1 MRSRKTDAIKLL
13 SALSIILLI
22 NSISNY
28 WYLRFDLTKE
38 KRFSLTKTTRKLL
51 SSIDDYIYI
60 EVYLEGEFPSG
71 IERLSLETKYI
82 LSEFQSHNQLIRFR
96 FINPTEHSDDKTR
109 NEIINQLF
117 EKGLNPITLQVKDG
131 ETYSEKII
139 VPGAIVKIGGK
150 EKAVSL
156 LKNEISK
163 TPNQN
168 IEQSI
173 QELEYEFINA
183 IKNLTRNAK
192 SKVGLLLGHGELNG
206 MEIQDFKNTLSEQYN
221 LSTINLREFESNQT
235 GEPKLKKKLNDLK
248 SQEVLIIPKPKI
260 KFENLDKYFIDQYL
274 MNGGKVIWLI
284 DATNAHM
291 DSLSSKATFQVQA
304 LGNLNLSDQLFKYG
318 IRLNSNLVQDI
329 SCSKIPIPTSFS
341 KDIPKW
347 ELVPWKYFPVAI
359 PSNNHTITTNLNAVK
374 FDFTGSIDTVETNS
388 KIKKTILLQTSPY
401 TKLQNTPCDVSLQ
414 KALEPPNQKE
424 FNRGSQALAVLLE
437 GTFES
442 VFKNRIHTIIGN
454 LPFTERSI
462 PTKMMVIS
470 DGDLITNQQSN
481 GVPLPLGFDKYEKRQ
496 YGNKEFILNV
506 IDYLLDEEELINVRS
521 REVKLRPLDS
531 KKINTAKQ
539 FWQLINIGL
548 PILIIIF
555 FGIIRTCYR
564 KNKYNYEK

>member
-1 MRSRKTDAIKLL
+1 
-13 SALSIILLI
+13 
-22 NSISNY
+22 
-28 WYLRFDLTKE
+28 
-38 KRFSLTKTTRKLL
+38 
-51 SSIDDYIYI
+51 
-60 EVYLEGEFPSG
+60 
-71 IERLSLETKYI
+71 
-82 LSEFQSHNQLIRFR
+82 
-96 FINPTEHSDDKTR
+96 
-109 NEIINQLF
+109 
-117 EKGLNPITLQVKDG
+117 
-131 ETYSEKII
+131 
-139 VPGAIVKIGGK
+139 
-150 EKAVSL
+150 
-156 LKNEISK
+156 
-163 TPNQN
+163 
-168 IEQSI
+168 
-173 QELEYEFINA
+173 
-183 IKNLTRNAK
+183 
-192 SKVGLLLGHGELNG
+192 
-206 MEIQDFKNTLSEQYN
+206 
-221 LSTINLREFESNQT
+221 
-235 GEPKLKKKLNDLK
+235 
-248 SQEVLIIPKPKI
+248 
-260 KFENLDKYFIDQYL
+260 

-304 LGNLNLSDQLFKYG
+304 LDNLNLSDQLFKYG

>member
-1 MRSRKTDAIKLL
+1 MRNRKTDTVKLL

-28 WYLRFDLTKE
+28 FYLRFDLTKE

-51 SSIDDYIYI
+51 SSVDDYIYI

-96 FINPTEHSDDKTR
+96 FINPTAHSDDKTR

-192 SKVGLLLGHGELNG
+192 PRVGLLLGHGELDG
-206 MEIQDFKNTLSEQYN
+206 IEIQDFKNTLSEQYN
-221 LSTINLREFESNQT
+221 LSTINLREFESNQA
-235 GEPKLKKKLNDLK
+235 GDPKLKKKLNDLK
-248 SQEVLIIPKPKI
+248 SQEVLIIPKPKS

-291 DSLSSKATFQVQA
+291 DSLSNKATFQAQA
-304 LGNLNLSDQLFKYG
+304 LDNLNLSDQLFKYG
-318 IRLNSNLVQDI
+318 IRLNNNLVQDI

-341 KDIPKW
+341 NNIPKW

-359 PSNNHTITTNLNAVK
+359 PSNNHPITTNVNAIK

-388 KIKKTILLQTSPY
+388 KIKKTILLQTSSY
-401 TKLQNTPCDVSLQ
+401 TKLGNTPCEVSLQ

-442 VFKNRIHTIIGN
+442 VFKNRIHTLIGN

-506 IDYLLDEEELINVRS
+506 IDYLLDEEELITVRS

-531 KKINTAKQ
+531 KKTNTAKQ
-539 FWQLINIGL
+539 FWRLINIGL
-548 PILIIIF
+548 PILIILF
-555 FGIIRTCYR
+555 FGIIRTYYR

>member
-206 MEIQDFKNTLSEQYN
+206 MEIQDFKNTLPEQYN

-235 GEPKLKKKLNDLK
+235 GEPKLKKK
-248 SQEVLIIPKPKI
+248 
-260 KFENLDKYFIDQYL
+260 
-274 MNGGKVIWLI
+274 
-284 DATNAHM
+284 
-291 DSLSSKATFQVQA
+291 
-304 LGNLNLSDQLFKYG
+304 
-318 IRLNSNLVQDI
+318 
-329 SCSKIPIPTSFS
+329 
-341 KDIPKW
+341 
-347 ELVPWKYFPVAI
+347 
-359 PSNNHTITTNLNAVK
+359 
-374 FDFTGSIDTVETNS
+374 
-388 KIKKTILLQTSPY
+388 
-401 TKLQNTPCDVSLQ
+401 
-414 KALEPPNQKE
+414 
-424 FNRGSQALAVLLE
+424 
-437 GTFES
+437 
-442 VFKNRIHTIIGN
+442 
-454 LPFTERSI
+454 
-462 PTKMMVIS
+462 
-470 DGDLITNQQSN
+470 
-481 GVPLPLGFDKYEKRQ
+481 
-496 YGNKEFILNV
+496 
-506 IDYLLDEEELINVRS
+506 
-521 REVKLRPLDS
+521 
-531 KKINTAKQ
+531 
-539 FWQLINIGL
+539 
-548 PILIIIF
+548 
-555 FGIIRTCYR
+555 
-564 KNKYNYEK
+564 